1 MNKKRMWLLAISVA
15 TMVTATGVVMAAT
28 TADKQDNST
37 GKLQQT
43 QSEKG
48 DFAKRHGMK
57 GFHED
62 KQALLKFL
70 KVDAQTFDANIKE
83 GKTLAVIAKEQGISE
98 QKLTDFMV
106 KQLSVHIDRAV
117 KSGRLSDAKATQMRA
132 DMDERV
138 ADMIHGKAPMHG
150 FGPMRPAPF
159 DHAKLLDLLKMDDE
173 SFKTEMKAGKSLLTI
188 AKEHDVSEQEL
199 TALMA
204 QQMTERIN
212 EAVKAGRIQEDQAEQ
227 MKANMEKHVA
237 DIINGRAPM
246 HGHGPMGHNLFHNE
260 KLLSLLNMD
269 GETLKTEMRS
279 GKSLLTIANEH
290 GVSEQSLKDLM
301 LEDMAQHIDQDVK
314 EGRIPADK
322 AKQIKAT
329 MENRVS
335 DMINGKIPMKNHPQN
350 DQQ

>member
-1 MNKKRMWLLAISVA
+1 MWLLAISVA

-37 GKLQQT
+37 GKMQQN

-48 DFAKRHGMK
+48 DFAKRCGMK

-62 KQALLKFL
+62 KQALLDFL
-70 KVDAQTFDANIKE
+70 KIDMQTYRTYIKD
-83 GKTLAVIAKEQGISE
+83 GKTLAAIAQDQGISE
-98 QKLTDFMV
+98 QDLTDFMV
-106 KQLSVHIDRAV
+106 KQMAAHIDRDVKECRLPEAQAV
-117 KSGRLSDAKATQMRA
+117 QMRV
-132 DMDERV
+132 DIDQRV
-138 ADMIHGKAPMHG
+138 ADMIHGKIPMHE

-159 DHAKLLDLLKMDDE
+159 DHAKLLDLLKLDDE

-188 AKEHDVSEQEL
+188 AQEHNVSEQEL
-199 TALMA
+199 TTFMT

-212 EAVKAGRIQEDQAEQ
+212 EDVKAGRIQENQATQ
-227 MKANMEKHVA
+227 MKANMENHVV

-246 HGHGPMGHNLFHNE
+246 QGHGPMGHRLFHNE

-269 GETLKTEMRS
+269 EETLKTEMKS
-279 GKSLLTIANEH
+279 GKSLLSIAEEH

-301 LEDMAQHIDQDVK
+301 LEDMAQHVDQDVK

-322 AKQIKAT
+322 ANEIKAT

-335 DMINGKIPMKNHPQN
+335 DMINGKIPMKNHSQN

>member
-15 TMVTATGVVMAAT
+15 TMVTATGFVMAAT

-48 DFAKRHGMK
+48 NFPKRCGMK

-62 KQALLKFL
+62 KQALLEFL
-70 KVDAQTFDANIKE
+70 KVDAQTFEANIKD
-83 GKTLAVIAKEQGISE
+83 GKTLATIAKEQGISE
-98 QKLTDFMV
+98 QELTDFMV
-106 KQLSVHIDRAV
+106 KQLSVHIDKGV
-117 KSGRLSDAKATQMRA
+117 KEGRLSDAKATQMRA
-132 DMDERV
+132 DIAQRA

-150 FGPMRPAPF
+150 FGPMGHSPF
-159 DHAKLLDLLKMDDE
+159 HNEKLLSLLNIDKE
-173 SFKTEMKAGKSLLTI
+173 TLKTERASGKSLLTI

-199 TALMA
+199 TAFMT
-204 QQMTERIN
+204 QQMTERID
-212 EAVKAGRIQEDQAEQ
+212 EDVKAGRIQENQAVQ
-227 MKANMEKHVA
+227 MKANMEKHIT

-246 HGHGPMGHNLFHNE
+246 HGHGAMHNPFHNE

-269 GETLKTEMRS
+269 EETLKTEMKS
-279 GKSLLTIANEH
+279 GKSLLKIAEER

-322 AKQIKAT
+322 AEQIKAA
-329 MENRVS
+329 MANRVS
-335 DMINGKIPMKNHPQN
+335 DMINGKVPMKDHPRN